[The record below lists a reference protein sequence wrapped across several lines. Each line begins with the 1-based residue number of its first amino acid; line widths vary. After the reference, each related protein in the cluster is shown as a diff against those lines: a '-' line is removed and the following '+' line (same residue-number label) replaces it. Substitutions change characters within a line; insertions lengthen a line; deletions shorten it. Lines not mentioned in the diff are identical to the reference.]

1 MMHNINTG
9 YLQAE
14 IRCDTDAEQCS
25 AAEEED
31 GKMLEQAP
39 LLISVNLQEHTARK
53 NQRRVV
59 VVL

>member
-1 MMHNINTG
+1 MHNINTG

-14 IRCDTDAEQCS
+14 MRCDTDAEQCS
-25 AAEEED
+25 AAEEEED